1 VRSLAQYIQRG
12 PLQAALLATTCALL
26 ALLSPLTAPLS
37 YLSGSAVALVTL
49 RQGPQRGLLALLAT
63 AVATSALGE
72 LVIGSYVPA
81 VVFTLILW
89 VPLWLLAA
97 VLHYTRSLALAVQL
111 GGLLGL
117 VWVAAMY
124 GWLDNPAQWWR
135 ELLEQLRPALEEA
148 EQRAGV
154 QRDIGPLLD
163 AVATQVT
170 GALAAV
176 LALSTVLNLMLARW
190 WQAVVFNPGGFRAE
204 FQNLRLDQVAA
215 GAAIVLVVLALAGS
229 SGLAAMAGDMLW
241 VVVAIY
247 LLAGLG
253 LVHGVVAR
261 TKAHVGWLIVTYAAL
276 TVAPVYAALLVAFA
290 ALADSWVDLRRYF
303 PEARA

>member
-1 VRSLAQYIQRG
+1 VRALAQYILRG

-37 YLSGSAVALVTL
+37 YLSGCAVALVTL
-49 RQGPQRGLLALLAT
+49 RQGPQRGALALLTTAAAT
-63 AVATSALGE
+63 AVLGE
-72 LVIGSYVPA
+72 LAIGSFVPA
-81 VVFTLILW
+81 VVFTLALW

-97 VLHYTRSLALAVQL
+97 VLHYTRSLALTVQL
-111 GGLLGL
+111 GGVLGL
-117 VWVAAMY
+117 VWVGAMH

-135 ELLEQLRPALEEA
+135 GVLEDLRPALEQA

-154 QRDIGPLLD
+154 KQDVGPLLD
-163 AVATQVT
+163 AVAAQLT

-204 FQNLRLDQVAA
+204 FQSLRLDHVAA
-215 GAAIVLVVLALAGS
+215 GAAVVLVVLALVGGA
-229 SGLAAMAGDMLW
+229 GLAAVAADMLW

-253 LVHGVVAR
+253 LVHGIVAR
-261 TKAHVGWLIVTYAAL
+261 TKAHVGWLVVIYAAL
-276 TVAPVYAALLVAFA
+276 TVAPVYATLLVAFL
-290 ALADSWVDLRRYF
+290 ALADSWLDLRRYF
-303 PEARA
+303 PEAGT